1 MRGDMVKSAKFD
13 WGEAFLPYDPEII
26 KSPLNSIIGGAS
38 LWTMTAPNRTAEE
51 YKAVA
56 TFLQFIGKPD
66 NDAYWHQHTG
76 YVPVTLGGYELSRQ
90 QGFYDKNPGAD
101 LPVEQLARG
110 TVTNNSRGLRLG
122 RLVEIRNIIYEEMEK
137 AFQGGQ
143 TAQQAMDS
151 AVSRGN
157 KVLRDFEKSVKT

>member
-1 MRGDMVKSAKFD
+1 
-13 WGEAFLPYDPEII
+13 
-26 KSPLNSIIGGAS
+26 
-38 LWTMTAPNRTAEE
+38 MTAPNRTAEE

-56 TFLQFIGKPD
+56 AFLQFIGKPD

-76 YVPVTLGGYELSRQ
+76 YVPVTFGGFQLSQQ

-101 LPVEQLARG
+101 LPAKQLTRG

-122 RLVEIRNIIYEEMEK
+122 RLLEIRNIIYEEMEK

-143 TAQQAMDS
+143 TAQQAMDG

-157 KVLRDFEKSVKT
+157 RVLREFEKSVKS